1 MLDKRVMST
10 TIKTSFTYKEYDSPE
25 ELDTEDQELIVA
37 AREAAKRAYAPYS
50 RFMVGAAI
58 RLETGRIVHGSNV
71 ENAAF
76 PSGICAER
84 TAIAGAVSNYPD
96 DKPVA
101 IAIAAI
107 TEEGLTAESVSP
119 CGNCRQVIAEEE
131 TRTGK
136 QIRIILSGKNKIQV
150 LESIGPLLPLQFSGK
165 SLRTDRP

>member
-1 MLDKRVMST
+1 MSIT
-10 TIKTSFTYKEYDSPE
+10 KNISFSYKEYEGPE
-25 ELDTEDQELIVA
+25 ELETEDQELITS
-37 AREAAKRAYAPYS
+37 AKESAKMAYAPYS

-58 RLETGRIVHGSNV
+58 RLESGRIVHGSNV

-84 TAIAGAVSNYPD
+84 TAIAWAVSNFPN

-107 TEEGLTAESVSP
+107 TREGLAAESVSP

-131 TRTGK
+131 ARTGK
-136 QIRIILSGKNKIQV
+136 KIRIILAGKTRIQV
-150 LESIGPLLPLQFSGK
+150 LENIGPLLPLQFSGK
-165 SLRTDRP
+165 SLRADHP